1 MISKPTYNRLSILL
15 VALLTALAACGAVAD
30 DAEPEEANPP
40 VLVSDSYFDT
50 DLRQA
55 LGDIAMQTGVTILVD
70 ESVVGF
76 LTLELDD
83 VPLERAL
90 HLMLLQGGYVYGE
103 VEPGVYVVT
112 APDPRTTSFQLLAET
127 RIVPLSYI
135 KPSELKTLLPQ
146 QYIPMLRLDEE
157 GYRVIVEAP
166 SVYADEIVAQIKT
179 LDIPPQQ
186 VMIEAMVLETQ
197 AGALR
202 DYDLDI
208 AGSHLAGNIAGGI
221 IRYQSK
227 AAGVKWDNEDLV
239 PTPNNMIFGLRWLL
253 QKQDAV
259 LRANPRVVAID
270 GQQAE
275 IEVGTQQYFSMLTG
289 SAAYAY
295 TRLERVDATIKLVI
309 RPRVIAETGEIMC
322 EIEPS
327 IADVS
332 GTGVGGLPVIT
343 MRRAKSTMRL
353 RDGHA
358 VVIGGLIQEQESER
372 VSRVPILSEIPIIGG
387 LFRSTSKSASRR
399 EIVILIAPH
408 LLDEDGNVSGQ
419 LLSDVLLGA
428 EYQFPQV
435 DAETE
440 QAEPTPSERRERR
453 RRTE

>member
-1 MISKPTYNRLSILL
+1 
-15 VALLTALAACGAVAD
+15 
-30 DAEPEEANPP
+30 
-40 VLVSDSYFDT
+40 
-50 DLRQA
+50 
-55 LGDIAMQTGVTILVD
+55 
-70 ESVVGF
+70 
-76 LTLELDD
+76 
-83 VPLERAL
+83 
-90 HLMLLQGGYVYGE
+90 
-103 VEPGVYVVT
+103 
-112 APDPRTTSFQLLAET
+112 
-127 RIVPLSYI
+127 
-135 KPSELKTLLPQ
+135 
-146 QYIPMLRLDEE
+146 
-157 GYRVIVEAP
+157 
-166 SVYADEIVAQIKT
+166 
-179 LDIPPQQ
+179 
-186 VMIEAMVLETQ
+186 
-197 AGALR
+197 
-202 DYDLDI
+202 
-208 AGSHLAGNIAGGI
+208 
-221 IRYQSK
+221 
-227 AAGVKWDNEDLV
+227 
-239 PTPNNMIFGLRWLL
+239 
-253 QKQDAV
+253 
-259 LRANPRVVAID
+259 
-270 GQQAE
+270 
-275 IEVGTQQYFSMLTG
+275 
-289 SAAYAY
+289 
-295 TRLERVDATIKLVI
+295 LVI